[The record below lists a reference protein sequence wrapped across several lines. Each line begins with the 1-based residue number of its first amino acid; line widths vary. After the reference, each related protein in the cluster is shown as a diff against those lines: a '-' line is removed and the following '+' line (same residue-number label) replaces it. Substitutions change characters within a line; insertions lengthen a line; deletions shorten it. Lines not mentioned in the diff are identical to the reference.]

1 MTTTTNFAVFANGTF
16 CGIAAAETAEDAMY
30 MIAAD
35 VGTEN
40 STEGMT
46 AQIAT
51 ECTWSELKD
60 VQPAYFTEETTE
72 GFSGADL
79 DMMNVAAVIL
89 HSVTGADAQNICDA
103 LNNAWY
109 DGIGIEALLSAAR
122 L

>member
-1 MTTTTNFAVFANGTF
+1 MTTNFAVFANGTF
-16 CGIAAAETAEDAMY
+16 CGIAAAETAEEAMS

-46 AQIAT
+46 AQVAT
-51 ECTWSELKD
+51 KCTWSELKD
-60 VQPAYFTEETTE
+60 VCPPYFTEETTE

-89 HSVTGADAQNICDA
+89 HGVTGADAQSICDA

-109 DGIGIEALLSAAR
+109 DGVSIEALVGAAG